1 MELENKLEKRDSTE
15 NETREKDAVNPDD
28 SEGEGEEEDAN
39 VDAALKG
46 LQHQKTSKQVK
57 KIAAKKKRNAKSKA
71 KKGMKGKEDAQD
83 GNPSKGLIECVDFKT
98 TISASTKPPST
109 RAKHALDD
117 FLLCLSFARSD
128 LKRPISDEESNRT
141 KRFLISMFLELA
153 WLGSVSVNGKTFKV
167 YSSFREEAQ
176 KVFWAAH
183 QKLNLGSESFDPL
196 VLASNLLKMVQ
207 DPVLSSVYV

>member
-1 MELENKLEKRDSTE
+1 MELENKLEKHEPAE
-15 NETREKDAVNPDD
+15 NETEKDDVDD

-57 KIAAKKKRNAKSKA
+57 KITAKKKKNAKSKA
-71 KKGMKGKEDAQD
+71 KRGMKGKEDAQD

-98 TISASTKPPST
+98 TISTSTKPPST
-109 RAKHALDD
+109 REKHALDD
-117 FLLCLSFARSD
+117 FLLCLSFAKSD

-167 YSSFREEAQ
+167 YSTFRDEAQ

-196 VLASNLLKMVQ
+196 VLASNLLKMV
-207 DPVLSSVYV
+207 DGPVLSSVFV